1 MLSTAA
7 GVGLAGVAGCSS
19 GEDEVQDSDGDGV
32 VDSQDYAP
40 QDPDVQDASDV
51 TTGPTTDS
59 TEDAEFDFGELTVDP
74 VVSAERMPE
83 PEAVSIDSEQ
93 RSGDFYDFSA
103 TVQNTGTAGNVGITL
118 VLMPDTSTSP
128 WSFNATQAG
137 QQRLYFDEN
146 ERRTVEISAT
156 REDRYRAYGF
166 RLWPAEVEAD
176 VTNEGGSGDVDV
188 ELVQSGGTG
197 DGTVLDEQT
206 VQIDGGETRTVSFQ
220 GEYNSFP
227 LETDID
233 EVGFGI
239 EVSPA
244 V

>member
-1 MLSTAA
+1 M
-7 GVGLAGVAGCSS
+7 AGVAGCSS
-19 GEDEVQDSDGDGV
+19 GGDEVADSDGDGV

-51 TTGPTTDS
+51 TGSPTTDS
-59 TEDAEFDFGELTVDP
+59 AADGEFDLDEFTVNP

-83 PEAVSIDSEQ
+83 PEAVSLDSEQ
-93 RSGDFYDFSA
+93 RSGNFYDFSA

-118 VLMPDTSTSP
+118 VLMPDTSVSP
-128 WSFNATQAG
+128 WSISATQAG

-176 VTNEGGSGDVDV
+176 VTNEGASGDVDV

-244 V
+244 A